1 MKEKKYKAF
10 EGITVVYWD
19 VHRKEALVTYPASDQ
34 FIEISHCR
42 EGRVE
47 LESSGE
53 FVYLG
58 SGDMA
63 ITVKKQ
69 ACENIRFPMG
79 HYHGISVFID
89 LKKAPMCFSSLLSG
103 VEINPKNVVEKLCQD
118 DSSFVVRADE
128 SVQRIFL
135 ELYRVPEDIRMA
147 YCKVKVLEL
156 LLWLGNMD
164 FGKVRK
170 NQPLVTESQA
180 SLAREVYEYL
190 CKNLERK
197 VTLDELTLE
206 FCVSGT
212 LLKNVFKK
220 VYGVPVSTFIRNHK
234 MEMAAIDLETTD
246 MTVSEI
252 AGIYGYDNSSKFSE
266 AFKKI
271 KGIAPGEYRNN
282 CKNV

>member
-103 VEINPKNVVEKLCQD
+103 VEINPKNVVVC
-118 DSSFVVRADE
+118 
-128 SVQRIFL
+128 L
-135 ELYRVPEDIRMA
+135 ELFLKTYLRRFTVFLFLHLLEIIRWR
-147 YCKVKVLEL
+147 
-156 LLWLGNMD
+156 WL
-164 FGKVRK
+164 
-170 NQPLVTESQA
+170 Q
-180 SLAREVYEYL
+180 
-190 CKNLERK
+190 
-197 VTLDELTLE
+197 
-206 FCVSGT
+206 
-212 LLKNVFKK
+212 
-220 VYGVPVSTFIRNHK
+220 
-234 MEMAAIDLETTD
+234 
-246 MTVSEI
+246 
-252 AGIYGYDNSSKFSE
+252 
-266 AFKKI
+266 
-271 KGIAPGEYRNN
+271 
-282 CKNV
+282 